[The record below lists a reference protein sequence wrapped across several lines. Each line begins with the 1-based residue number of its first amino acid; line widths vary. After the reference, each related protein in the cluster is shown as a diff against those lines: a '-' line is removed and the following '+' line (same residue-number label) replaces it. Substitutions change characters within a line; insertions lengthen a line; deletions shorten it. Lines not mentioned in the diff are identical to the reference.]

1 METIKKSDTLQ
12 STEKLET
19 STQSV
24 EKKAKQE
31 SSMTS
36 KLQSNKQ
43 TKEDVEIKDQTK
55 QVKNNVAQKKKR
67 KTKLV
72 NGLPSKLRG
81 IEAMGISKEKDYFV
95 ENLAILYA
103 SGMNITEALD
113 VIKSGLK
120 TKPLIRTIDELTESI
135 NMGTPIWKALQA
147 TGLLPDH
154 ITALIKVGEET
165 GKLPENLNV
174 IVQQQQ
180 KERVF
185 RSRIRSAMMY
195 PVLLLGVA
203 VVIGLGIAYFVLP
216 NLINVFTQMDMELPF
231 ITRMMILV
239 SDFLQEWGYVALPV
253 GFIISII
260 FFYFLFQFPKTK
272 HIGQGILLRIPIV
285 KDLIIETEIARFG
298 YILGTLLNAGLPI
311 IKALDSLSQTTGY
324 IAYRKF
330 FNYIKDQTDLG
341 KSLRQSFQSYKRSK
355 KFIYLP
361 VQHMI
366 MAAEQSGKLPDT
378 LLNVGQIYEDK
389 TETTTKNFTVVLEPL
404 MLVIVW
410 GVVMVVAL
418 GVIQPIYGL
427 TGGFS
432 KTIETAGP
440 AQPASETDE
449 TEDSSTDSEEETEEV
464 HGTASRSD
472 LFRLTILENETG
484 YVEIRDFPS
493 SNANIIGKAEA
504 GEDFEYVDFSR
515 DWYKIKVAINEFGWV
530 NGEYVQ
536 DLSQ

>member
-1 METIKKSDTLQ
+1 MNLQMETIKKSDTLQ

-120 TKPLIRTIDELTESI
+120 TKPLIR
-135 NMGTPIWKALQA
+135 
-147 TGLLPDH
+147 
-154 ITALIKVGEET
+154 
-165 GKLPENLNV
+165 
-174 IVQQQQ
+174 
-180 KERVF
+180 
-185 RSRIRSAMMY
+185 
-195 PVLLLGVA
+195 
-203 VVIGLGIAYFVLP
+203 YFVLP